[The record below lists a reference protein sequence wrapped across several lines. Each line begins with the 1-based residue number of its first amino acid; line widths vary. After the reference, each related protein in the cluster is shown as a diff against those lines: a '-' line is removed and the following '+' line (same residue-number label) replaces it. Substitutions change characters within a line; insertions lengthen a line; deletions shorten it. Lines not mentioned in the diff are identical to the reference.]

1 MKGVSEIKKELIIRV
16 NELLF
21 DLKRLNKEFKKLTGL
36 FKTRI
41 FKIAFVS
48 VFLLMSFQSVVSFD
62 SNSKS
67 NNTNDVSI
75 LDSTD
80 IKVKKVK
87 PEFEVP
93 VTYSYKLINSLKK
106 HEGVRLT
113 AYNIG
118 DGAYTIGY
126 GHAVFNS
133 ERKGGGDDY
142 PFLKTFRQYI
152 KMRNRG
158 EDITITQKQAEQLF
172 RDDLTLASNALN
184 RLLNQWAEKDIKP
197 KITQPMYDAMVS
209 MIYNMGNNNFRKTE
223 FIQLVKISEFKQ
235 ACEMIKKTSANLFKK
250 YRGLISRR
258 NDESKMFE
266 GYYPI

>member
-41 FKIAFVS
+41 FKITFVS

-80 IKVKKVK
+80 IKFKKVK

-133 ERKGGGDDY
+133 ERKGNGDDY

>member
-1 MKGVSEIKKELIIRV
+1 MKGVCEIKNELIIRV
-16 NELLF
+16 KEVLF
-21 DLKRLNKEFKKLTGL
+21 DLKRLNKELKKLTGL
-36 FKTRI
+36 FKSRI
-41 FKIAFVS
+41 FKIGFVS
-48 VFLLMSFQSVVSFD
+48 VFLLMSFQSVISVD
-62 SNSKS
+62 SNDES
-67 NNTNDVSI
+67 NNNNNIS
-75 LDSTD
+75 DSTNV
-80 IKVKKVK
+80 KVEKIK

-93 VTYSYKLINSLKK
+93 NTYSYKLINSLKK
-106 HEGVRLT
+106 HEGIRFT

-126 GHAVFNS
+126 GHAVFNREHS
-133 ERKGGGDDY
+133 GGVDEY

-223 FIQLVKISEFKQ
+223 FIQLVKISEFKK
-235 ACEMIKKTSANLFKK
+235 AAEMIKKTSANLFNK